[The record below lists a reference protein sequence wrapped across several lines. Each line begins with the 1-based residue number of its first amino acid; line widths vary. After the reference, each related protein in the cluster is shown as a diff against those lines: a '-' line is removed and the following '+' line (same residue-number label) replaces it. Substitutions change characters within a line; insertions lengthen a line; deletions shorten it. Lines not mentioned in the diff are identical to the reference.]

1 MQFSIDDLPAPLGPM
16 MARISPLAMSKLM
29 SLSAFTPP
37 NDRLMFSTASRT
49 SLKER
54 VRLVI
59 GSTHALPDREPPA
72 RSWGGG
78 GPGARGPED
87 EDAASARLPE
97 RHRARA
103 RMRREIADLDVAFD
117 GALAAVLEG

>member
-37 NDRLMFSTASRT
+37 NDRLMFSTDSST

-54 VRLVI
+54 
-59 GSTHALPDREPPA
+59 A
-72 RSWGGG
+72 RAG
-78 GPGARGPED
+78 
-87 EDAASARLPE
+87 
-97 RHRARA
+97 HRAQLAFLQRRRGRSA
-103 RMRREIADLDVAFD
+103 MRREIADLDVALD
-117 GALAAVLEG
+117 GALAAVLEGDVDLDVDAPRRRRRARRPAPCSARR

>member
-29 SLSAFTPP
+29 SESAFTPP

-54 VRLVI
+54 ERVM
-59 GSTHALPDREPPA
+59 AL
-72 RSWGGG
+72 
-78 GPGARGPED
+78 PGARHS
-87 EDAASARLPE
+87 AALFLFLATVHE
-97 RHRARA
+97 RHGVARSQQ
-103 RMRREIADLDVAFD
+103 
-117 GALAAVLEG
+117 